1 MKVMYWIM
9 NMTFFSPQTLL
20 SIPGWLTI
28 LPPIL
33 TAIIAIAFRLV
44 LPMHVYVMYVP
55 MCGESGLDGGAY
67 AHVMVYSVL

>member
-44 LPMHVYVMYVP
+44 LPMHVYVMYVCVVSLVW
-55 MCGESGLDGGAY
+55 MVGL
-67 AHVMVYSVL
+67 MLM